1 MKFLLRNKFIL
12 LIFFS
17 LNAFTLEKID
27 FIFDEKVSPL
37 CLSPTSNRG
46 EEYRDLADKI
56 SNDLKIEIKDDGPI
70 DQVKFEKF
78 KNDYLKNGNT
88 EDIATSL
95 ALQLLQKSK
104 GTLLHENTYKYITSI
119 EQAIKF
125 ELGKK
130 LSNCQK
136 LGEVKIQKKV
146 GLEDNVFTAFHNE
159 YEDWG
164 QRFYNLKKANC
175 SDYANKIFNPKE
187 CEGIY
192 SLREGSYSG
201 GSAPWFEYEAIY
213 IVHNYENDFVVTP
226 LKRRFPNDAFDDEYL
241 DNCISNEINKDD
253 ANIDKGNL
261 PPRSDQQRIDF
272 VNNIPTKCENDF
284 IKMKSER
291 PKIKTL
297 LEEFLR

>member
-1 MKFLLRNKFIL
+1 MKLLLKIKLIPLIL
-12 LIFFS
+12 FS
-17 LNAFTLEKID
+17 LNTFALERID
-27 FIFDEKVSPL
+27 FIFDEEVSPL
-37 CLSPTSNRG
+37 CLSPISNRG

-88 EDIATSL
+88 EEMATSL

-104 GTLLHENTYKYITSI
+104 GSLLHENTFKYIKSI

-125 ELGKK
+125 ELGQK
-130 LSNCQK
+130 LSNCEK
-136 LGEVKIQKKV
+136 LGEVKKEKKTDFE
-146 GLEDNVFTAFHNE
+146 GNVTTAFHNE

-175 SDYANKIFNPKE
+175 SEYANKIFNPKE

-192 SLREGSYSG
+192 SLREGFYSG

-213 IVHNYENDFVVTP
+213 IVHNYENDFVITP
-226 LKRRFPNDAFDDEYL
+226 LKRRFPDDAFDDEFV
-241 DNCISNEINKDD
+241 DNCMNDLIIKDD
-253 ANIDKGNL
+253 AEREKNNL
-261 PPRSDQQRIDF
+261 QNRNDEERKSF
-272 VNNIPTKCENDF
+272 AKKTKISCNLELD
-284 IKMKSER
+284 
-291 PKIKTL
+291 KIKSNRLLKPSL
-297 LEEFLR
+297 LEAFK